1 MVIDDHDHD
10 HRTRSPAATPSS
22 EASSSGYGGSSAG
35 GAGINNGGA
44 SGGSDSEENDVR
56 GTSPKSGRDDVSSS
70 IVVVLWG
77 SGIIIRIFFLEQSAD
92 LKLELGFVRD
102 KLDRLS
108 EHSRSL
114 EAMVEGLE
122 QENERLRRE
131 VYLAA
136 RRNSIEEEEEEEEDG
151 TSPPLSEELRTSQ
164 GPKSVQ
170 EEMESVNVVK

>member
-1 MVIDDHDHD
+1 MELLYD
-10 HRTRSPAATPSS
+10 
-22 EASSSGYGGSSAG
+22 
-35 GAGINNGGA
+35 
-44 SGGSDSEENDVR
+44 
-56 GTSPKSGRDDVSSS
+56 
-70 IVVVLWG
+70 
-77 SGIIIRIFFLEQSAD
+77 FFLKQSAE

-136 RRNSIEEEEEEEEDG
+136 RRNSIEEEEEEDEDG

>member
-1 MVIDDHDHD
+1 MELLYD
-10 HRTRSPAATPSS
+10 
-22 EASSSGYGGSSAG
+22 
-35 GAGINNGGA
+35 
-44 SGGSDSEENDVR
+44 
-56 GTSPKSGRDDVSSS
+56 
-70 IVVVLWG
+70 
-77 SGIIIRIFFLEQSAD
+77 FFLKQSAE

-136 RRNSIEEEEEEEEDG
+136 RRNSIEEEEEEEEGDG